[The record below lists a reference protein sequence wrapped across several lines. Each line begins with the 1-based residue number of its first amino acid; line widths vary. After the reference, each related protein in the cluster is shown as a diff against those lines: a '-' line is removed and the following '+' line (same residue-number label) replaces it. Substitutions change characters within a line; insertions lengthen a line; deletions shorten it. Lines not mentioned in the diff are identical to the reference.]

1 MRALGVFARFPGVPG
16 EHVAGGADG
25 PLSVEDWD
33 EGLLI
38 LEIDCLL
45 NVFCHGAHLKCDYN
59 SPTQVI
65 IIEERRG
72 NFFLIALFFPL
83 AYPNYFGGKI
93 FTIPFS
99 SRFYLFF
106 RFSFSC
112 V

>member
-72 NFFLIALFFPL
+72 HFFLIALYLSL
-83 AYPNYFGGKI
+83 ADQNFFGGAKFMI
-93 FTIPFS
+93 SLS
-99 SRFYLFF
+99 SRFYFF
-106 RFSFSC
+106 LSID
-112 V
+112 